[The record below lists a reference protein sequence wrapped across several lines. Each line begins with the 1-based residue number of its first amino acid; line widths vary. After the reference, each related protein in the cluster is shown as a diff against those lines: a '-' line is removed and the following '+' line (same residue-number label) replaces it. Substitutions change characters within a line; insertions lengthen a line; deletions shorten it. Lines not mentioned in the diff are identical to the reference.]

1 MCADC
6 SVCEGSFPSPVECI
20 IIVWVFGLLWKEM
33 KEVYEVGIFCYLSDL
48 WSLAGKPQLF
58 SSFLIFPIHF
68 TSQRQ
73 LLIKKNYVSLFL
85 APAHIFWSK
94 GTNSSGNSGPKGE
107 CTPILSLLKWPILE
121 LL

>member
-58 SSFLIFPIHF
+58 SSFLIFPSI
-68 TSQRQ
+68 SEA
-73 LLIKKNYVSLFL
+73 FL
-85 APAHIFWSK
+85 SWVMWQDNKID
-94 GTNSSGNSGPKGE
+94 GTKS
-107 CTPILSLLKWPILE
+107 
-121 LL
+121 